1 MRIVAQQPK
10 FMVRLKQRQPAQP
23 APKPRPL
30 LQAGALPRSATPF
43 EVVAHQVESRI
54 RLRAFEEHGTDD
66 ARMDEPGDIDSG
78 STTNTKIEEKSST
91 PFLDL
96 FYGRRFR
103 LPVESL
109 PGAAESRSN
118 EKSHSYTE
126 SGKAKSNEFV
136 RLDYYLFRLFLRAI
150 TPKEFAIP
158 NLYFDNKK
166 AAGGVPLIE
175 IFKQSAVKDN
185 WRNLKVIKTARSFI
199 VDLPIVTV
207 ERELLLTNL
216 ATILNYSSTSR
227 TDGYLKTAVS
237 DESGALT
244 IDTENGYIFP
254 VAEFTR
260 DESKGF
266 PAAELKYLTKADAS
280 IVVFNYEG
288 VSLSAVLRISCS
300 RKEAEY
306 LLRQSF
312 TEARP
317 VDLFNLLMGAVQP
330 KLYSKIATS
339 YDTSVTPTCG
349 FSLAKI
355 ARSLPEDSE
364 SMRRTNEDDIVIDSD
379 GDFFFLP
386 KKLNNVPY
394 YDETW
399 NNVVDPDFTGTTA
412 YAGGPDWEKS
422 GDAPVQKKLSNIG
435 SIPVLIDWQNCKFA
449 YTNTNG
455 ALNVLD
461 LDQVYTARAMHYTRF
476 LREPIESARGKTL
489 ISEIPI
495 YLNLVG
501 IDARSLGFP
510 DSPDYISTV
519 ANSLGYFSKEDRAR
533 LPILAIPYTAKEYYE
548 PDTADEFESRNGIY
562 DPLSVSRKALG
573 GDAANSPKYSNSVVA
588 NKQAI
593 QGSVGV
599 MACARA
605 LLEKLENE
613 PERFYRER
621 AVTSVYS
628 LRARLTVFLKG
639 LDLDGLFERASV
651 EQDKYVKQSVD
662 PNFKMEALPLI
673 STDKDGIKP
682 QFHQENCLNLTKD
695 NPDNV
700 IYPVAAGGGKC
711 LDYNHVVTTSRG
723 LLSIGEIYES
733 SGDRIGNTGFR
744 ELSGTKVVTS
754 RGMLPADKSY
764 STTGKTV
771 RVNFSDGSY
780 IEGLPEHRMWAT
792 TDGVRF
798 DYIRLDA
805 LTPAHSL
812 EKRIGLGVFGKQT
825 KLPKLAVFS
834 TDSTAFNKSASN
846 IRIPSHITELMASL
860 LGYIVSEGSVKTY
873 GDRDVVT
880 VTNTDQEVMA
890 RIEASASSLFGDS
903 SYTRIEHAPR
913 KKGYLAISEI
923 RFKSSAARFLT
934 QLVGAG
940 HSADREIP
948 ACIRMAPRNIQIA
961 FLRSLFEGDGSVYL
975 KRSGK
980 NDKGYA
986 NSWVVDYTTI
996 SNTLSIQLKAVLEN
1010 LGIHCTVRHRRPYKA
1025 TQGAAGET
1033 SVKQA
1038 HTIVINYRH
1047 FAAFKQIGF
1056 DCSQKTALF
1065 NTACAE
1071 AEQAAANPVNKN
1083 ASSQGIFNRFFFSG
1097 ARATIS
1103 QVAKTI
1109 IESSEFSRKVVR
1121 SGLTTI
1127 QYTTALFD
1135 ELGLSKDSYRGF
1147 VHEEYTDKLSRH
1159 AVDQIHKFIEPNLHL
1174 VSARLRASYSKLR
1187 EAFTKYWIQPVSS
1200 HRATKAKRVYDISVP
1215 GPHDYVVDSMLS
1227 HNTLLGIIDVLRQID
1242 RGEKGPFIIACPAG
1256 LVPDYVAEISYAT
1269 AGKINPIAITTDV
1282 WETHERGLKGSLRSI
1297 VKSAPIN
1304 TIIVVAYRTL
1314 TLGSYDVCYGQEI
1327 VTVYPVIQFL
1337 RSFRPTY
1344 AFFDECHTLRTK
1356 TSKTRKAALRLMAGC
1371 KKKRLASGT
1380 MVANTLQ
1387 DIVGQISLIDP
1398 TLFGTEDEFRE
1409 TYMEVVEG
1417 TKGKKRKP
1425 RPGAE
1430 TAVKNLLFSNMV
1442 IAGADRKQWA
1452 YKLPKQKRSFLAVE
1466 MTPLQQVTHD
1476 FILEAVFKDMAPKVS
1491 DDDEAFVKA
1500 LPGEK
1505 DDVTA
1510 RSQDRLAASIVRSR
1524 ARAAERIAKGHKLY
1538 KSTAVIPDNIV
1549 DDEGNVNLKELVE
1562 LARINQGKNSVVEPS
1577 DEVEEEDDEDKKKE
1591 KKPEGLNYLSIV
1603 ETFISGPE
1611 DYEALMAYVSNRYNV
1626 PFLESDLSSPKV
1638 DACISRIREHLEH
1651 TPQGKFIV
1659 FCNYNATREAIIRAL
1674 PEDIKK
1680 VTINYM
1686 AEQKL
1691 TQRKEFVDNDEIRGL
1706 IGIEKSLSTGFN
1718 LQVGTRLIR
1727 VETVW
1732 TPADIEQGNSR
1743 INRPSVKKG
1752 EVRDRIYYDT
1762 IIADD
1767 SLDVAK
1773 VASLVSKQ
1781 IAQIKFDQTEAV
1793 SLDDVAS
1800 TVKQTE
1806 NPFFAL
1812 ETPDPFN
1819 LSPQGILDNCNV
1831 QEMNARY
1838 LVPLETVSKM
1848 LERTYAQFAIDNK
1861 EKMFANP
1868 EIIQVAKNPEDTV
1881 FPKELI
1887 KKETAIA
1894 EKAPPPGSFIMYR
1907 IPYTLGMELY
1917 KADALGL
1924 VPYKK
1929 WLEEMGFSK
1938 FRDNLGLTSSY
1949 RPGPDV
1955 KFGSPAYAAGLKAHT
1970 AALLKAE
1977 KDFIQKHKPRIHT
1990 DLGDGVLE
1998 TARQVNLAVRM
2009 SATGYLEGVK
2019 RNKAFVIT
2027 RTYTNVQDIRQALI
2041 SNSKLPIK
2049 DANMR
2054 DMTPVPL
2061 EKLVQEEQS
2070 GRTKVRPTAP
2080 VQRPAAPV
2088 VPKPPVEVVDENAI
2102 PVSVVSINGYPSI
2115 QVDAD
2120 LFKVADKK
2128 FVASHPYGNKMHG
2141 TFGYK
2146 PASRTLYLIK
2156 PRDGA
2161 DLAKAITLLEKNGF
2175 VIPPILRSRLL
2186 DLRDHVAGGQ
2196 GLLKKL
2202 EHMKLPALTAEYTTF
2217 LAKQN
2222 NMQTEDGG
2230 DELAIFPYIVDG
2242 NNFQFMLTKS
2252 AATEKAIATIRES
2265 SLAPRVTIAAR
2276 AQTKAAK
2283 VFNTIDEAEE
2293 DLVALFEGK
2302 MIDKGTYE
2310 SQLKKLSSLQ
2320 TVTPAKKLTAYKPL
2334 LPEYAATEES
2344 KKPTKPAV
2352 EKPAEVAP
2360 QKPTVPDQPA
2370 ATKPQAP
2377 QTDDKI
2383 DAEGE
2388 IISYSS
2394 FYGVEIKAETPE
2406 QVAALTELGFHKSSL
2421 RYVVVRTLQQFREV
2435 ARACSN
2441 NGYALPP
2448 ENRAAL
2454 MRVNK
2459 LWSSHP
2465 NPDDL
2470 LDFSSKR
2477 HTQLQVD
2484 MEMKFKIAHP
2494 EQDHVGNSFPKN
2506 TKFVFAIPIV
2516 TDTEVRFAVPNVH
2529 QDSVDALSAVVKPI
2543 TNTPIKFDNKN
2554 KYILLCEDIPD
2565 LYDTLK
2571 QIDSVFNLT
2580 NRSEMIKQY
2589 REIKASTN

>member
-10 FMVRLKQRQPAQP
+10 FMVRLKQRQPAP
-23 APKPRPL
+23 SAPKPRPL

-78 STTNTKIEEKSST
+78 STTNTKIEEKSNT

-126 SGKAKSNEFV
+126 SGKAKTNEFV

-227 TDGYLKTAVS
+227 AEGYLKTAVS

-280 IVVFNYEG
+280 VVVFNYEG
-288 VSLSAVLRISCS
+288 VGLSAVLRISCS

-330 KLYSKIATS
+330 KLYSKIAIS
-339 YDTSVTPTCG
+339 YDTSVAPTCG

-399 NNVVDPDFTGTTA
+399 NNVVDPEYTGTTA

-495 YLNLVG
+495 YLNIVG
-501 IDARSLGFP
+501 IDARSMGFP

-562 DPLSVSRKALG
+562 DPLSVSRRALG

-639 LDLDGLFERASV
+639 LDLDGLFERARV

-711 LDYNHVVTTSRG
+711 ATSEHIVVTDKG
-723 LLSIGEIYES
+723 LVSLGEIYRN
-733 SGDRIGNTGFR
+733 SGDEIGNTGFR
-744 ELSGTKVVTS
+744 ELSGVKVMS
-754 RGMLPADKSY
+754 SIGMTAADKSY
-764 STTGKTV
+764 RTKGKTI
-771 RVNFSDGSY
+771 RVNFTDGSY
-780 IEGLPEHRMWAT
+780 FEGLPEHRMWAT
-792 TDGVRF
+792 TDGQTF
-798 DYIRLDA
+798 DYVRLDK
-805 LTPAHSL
+805 LTPSHSL
-812 EKRIGLGVFGKQT
+812 EKRIGLNVYGT
-825 KLPKLAVFS
+825 RIKLPKLDCS
-834 TDSTAFNKSASN
+834 ELSDRL
-846 IRIPSHITELMASL
+846 IRKAKVDKVKIPTIMTEDLATL
-860 LGYIVSEGSVKTY
+860 IGYLVSEGVIRADF
-873 GDRDVVT
+873 GHVEL
-880 VTNTDQEVMA
+880 TNTDPEVIA
-890 RIEASASSLFGDS
+890 QVENCYNKVFGEN
-903 SYTRIEHAPR
+903 SYTKSHVAPR
-913 KKGYLAISEI
+913 KVGHKDAYIIRAKGITKAFLLQILP
-923 RFKSSAARFLT
+923 SAVSDT
-934 QLVGAG
+934 V
-940 HSADREIP
+940 EIP
-948 ACIRMAPRNIQIA
+948 LCIRRAPKNIQIA
-961 FLRSLFEGDGSVYL
+961 FLRALFEGDGSVYI
-975 KRSGK
+975 KSHGR

-996 SNTLSIQLKAVLEN
+996 SNNLCIQLKAVLEN
-1010 LGIHCTVRHRRPYKA
+1010 MGIMCTVRTRAPYSSA
-1025 TQGAAGET
+1025 QGNNGAEKTKRAY
-1033 SVKQA
+1033 
-1038 HTIVINYRH
+1038 TITINYRH
-1047 FAAFKQIGF
+1047 FEEFSQIGF
-1056 DCSQKTALF
+1056 AASRKKELF
-1065 NTACAE
+1065 
-1071 AEQAAANPVNKN
+1071 EQAHKDAISASKNVVNKN
-1083 ASSQGIFNRFFFSG
+1083 ALSQGIFNKFFFNGS
-1097 ARATIS
+1097 RSVITHVLRTIL
-1103 QVAKTI
+1103 
-1109 IESSEFSRKVVR
+1109 ESSEYKKQALSDN
-1121 SGLTTI
+1121 LTVI
-1127 QYTTALFD
+1127 QLTHKLFA
-1135 ELGLSKDSYRGF
+1135 ELGLSIDSYRGF
-1147 VHEEYTDKLSRH
+1147 VNAEYTDKLSKH
-1159 AVDQIHKFIEPNLHL
+1159 AVDQINKFIESNLHL
-1174 VSARLRASYSKLR
+1174 VPKKLR
-1187 EAFTKYWIQPVSS
+1187 VKYANLVSAFSKYWIQPTTTEWSTVE
-1200 HRATKAKRVYDISVP
+1200 KPVYDISVP
-1215 GPHDYVVDSMLS
+1215 GPHDYVVNSLLS
-1227 HNTLLGIIDVLRQID
+1227 HNTILAIVDILRQID

-1398 TLFGTEDEFRE
+1398 TLFGSEDDFRE

-1417 TKGKKRKP
+1417 TRGKKRKP

-1538 KSTAVIPDNIV
+1538 KSTAVIPDSIV
-1549 DDEGNVNLKELVE
+1549 DDEGNVNLKGLVE

-1638 DACISRIREHLEH
+1638 DACISRIREHLQN

-1732 TPADIEQGNSR
+1732 TPADIEQGDSR

-1773 VASLVSKQ
+1773 VASLVSKK

-1848 LERTYAQFAIDNK
+1848 LERTYAQFALDNK

-1868 EIIQVAKNPEDTV
+1868 EIIQEAQNPEDTI

-1887 KKETAIA
+1887 KKEKAIV

-1949 RPGPDV
+1949 RPGPDI

-1977 KDFIQKHKPRIHT
+1977 KDFVQKHKPRIHT

-2061 EKLVQEEQS
+2061 EKLIQEEQS

-2128 FVASHPYGNKMHG
+2128 FVAAHPYGNKMHG

-2146 PASRTLYLIK
+2146 PAARTLYLIK

-2196 GLLKKL
+2196 GLIKKL
-2202 EHMKLPALTAEYTTF
+2202 EHMKLPALTAEYTAF

-2222 NMQTEDGG
+2222 NMQTEDGK
-2230 DELAIFPYIVDG
+2230 DKLAIFPYIVDG

-2320 TVTPAKKLTAYKPL
+2320 TVTPAEKLTAYKPR

-2360 QKPTVPDQPA
+2360 QKPTAPAQPA

-2377 QTDDKI
+2377 QPAGKI

-2435 ARACSN
+2435 ARACSS

-2484 MEMKFKIAHP
+2484 REMKFKVAHP
-2494 EQDHVGNSFPKN
+2494 EKDHVGNSFPKN

-2529 QDSVDALSAVVKPI
+2529 QDSVDALVSVVKPI

-2565 LYDTLK
+2565 LYDALK
-2571 QIDSVFNLT
+2571 QIDGVFNLI
-2580 NRSEMIKQY
+2580 NRAEMIKQY